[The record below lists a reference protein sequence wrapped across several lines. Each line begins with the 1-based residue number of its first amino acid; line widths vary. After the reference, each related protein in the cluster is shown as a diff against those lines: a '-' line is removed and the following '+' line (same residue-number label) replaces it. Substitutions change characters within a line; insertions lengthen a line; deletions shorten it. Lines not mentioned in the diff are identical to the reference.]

1 MLSAR
6 FSRSPL
12 AAVMLKLTA
21 ATIIGT
27 VTAACGGQDQPP
39 AIAEPAAAAKPENV
53 AKKVVADFL
62 SLPMDGVSLVSLEAE
77 EFNDS
82 SLGCPEPGM
91 SYLQALTSGYR
102 VVLEA
107 DGRRFDV
114 RVSAGHGRICHRH
127 KPRGAP
133 TPADESADRAP
144 VTSQI
149 DLARQDLARLLDTES
164 TRISVLGIR
173 SVNTR
178 TVVDDCSV
186 NCDPG
191 AEQCGYIIALLHDGR
206 RYDYHADQEVISP
219 CTPIL
224 TM

>member
-27 VTAACGGQDQPP
+27 VPAACGEQEQPP
-39 AIAEPAAAAKPENV
+39 AIAEPAAVAKPENV

-62 SLPMDGVSLVSLEAE
+62 SLPMDDVSLVSLEAI

-91 SYLQALTSGYR
+91 SYLQALTPGYR

-114 RVSAGHGRICHRH
+114 RVSAGHGRICHRR
-127 KPRGAP
+127 KPPGA
-133 TPADESADRAP
+133 PADESADRAP

-149 DLARQDLARLLDTES
+149 DLARQDLARLLGTES
-164 TRISVLGIR
+164 TRISVVGIR

-178 TVVDDCSV
+178 TVVDDCSL
-186 NCDPG
+186 NCEPG